1 MRLKKRGVYYH
12 NCNKLKKLI
21 CSRQKYQENLRIA
34 EYIDSY
40 PNVDDM
46 QNPFSYPNFELD
58 VEEDEI
64 RLLLV
69 KQETE
74 WIE

>member
-1 MRLKKRGVYYH
+1 MRLKERGVYSH

-40 PNVDDM
+40 SNVDDRT
-46 QNPFSYPNFELD
+46 PLDYPNFELD

>member
-1 MRLKKRGVYYH
+1 MRLKERDVYSH

-40 PNVDDM
+40 PNFDNRTPLD
-46 QNPFSYPNFELD
+46 YPNLELD
-58 VEEDEI
+58 FKQDEI
-64 RLLLV
+64 RDQDLV
-69 KQETE
+69 NQTKN
-74 WIE
+74 

>member
-1 MRLKKRGVYYH
+1 MSLKERGVYSH

-40 PNVDDM
+40 PNVD
-46 QNPFSYPNFELD
+46 NFELD

-64 RLLLV
+64 RNESPV
-69 KQETE
+69 NKTRN
-74 WIE
+74 

>member
-1 MRLKKRGVYYH
+1 MSLKERGVYSH

-34 EYIDSY
+34 ECIDSY
-40 PNVDDM
+40 PNVD
-46 QNPFSYPNFELD
+46 NFELD

-64 RLLLV
+64 RNESPV
-69 KQETE
+69 NKTRN
-74 WIE
+74 